1 MKKCMKPRSSVA
13 GSLLVWKE
21 EKERKRE
28 SRNRRMEKKG
38 NDERRKKEW
47 KERGWEEKGE
57 ENEGWNEDKMTKKAI
72 DQNMK
77 RTGRNKG
84 RKE

>member
-1 MKKCMKPRSSVA
+1 MMK
-13 GSLLVWKE
+13 G
-21 EKERKRE
+21 
-28 SRNRRMEKKG
+28 G
-38 NDERRKKEW
+38 KKEW